1 MELTNGELFVVEN
14 GLRTAVDE
22 LRKSEYK
29 SLVLN
34 TIVARNLKNVAEVCQ
49 GFRQEINEFMPKDLK
64 ELNEKKEEEL
74 SNEDKEKR
82 AELMKEYNKEINKF
96 LEVKTKFDFFNVNVP
111 LESLS
116 KIELSYDASNILQ
129 LILLGE

>member
-14 GLRTAVDE
+14 GLRLAVDE

-34 TIVARNLKNVAEVCQ
+34 TMVARNLKNVSETCH
-49 GFRQEINEFMPKDLK
+49 GFRQEINEFMPKELR
-64 ELNEKKEEEL
+64 ELNETEGEL
-74 SNEDKEKR
+74 SEENLSRKNELQ
-82 AELMKEYNKEINKF
+82 AEYNKEINKF
-96 LEVKTKFDFFNVNVP
+96 LETKTNFDFFTVKVP

-116 KIELSYDASNILQ
+116 KIELGYDASNILQ